1 MIACA
6 HAYKPLSRV
15 EGAGALAIFTDRDII
30 FYSLV
35 LMSGGGGGYSAFKL
49 KINNLLSCL
58 EALYLCLG

>member
-35 LMSGGGGGYSAFKL
+35 LMSGGGGY
-49 KINNLLSCL
+49 
-58 EALYLCLG
+58 